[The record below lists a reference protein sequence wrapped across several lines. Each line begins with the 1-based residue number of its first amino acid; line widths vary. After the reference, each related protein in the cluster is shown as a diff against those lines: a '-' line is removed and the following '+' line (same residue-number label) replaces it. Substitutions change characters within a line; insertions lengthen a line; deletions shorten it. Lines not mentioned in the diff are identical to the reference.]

1 MKRFLYAVCLLL
13 LTAVLTDSAF
23 AQGSVYPS
31 DKTNSQDNKPK
42 DELFGKIAKLT
53 NTKKAED
60 TEKAYQ
66 LGKDFV
72 AKYGKDN
79 DDKSKKIKEFVDQ
92 YRLAAFDKKL
102 NESKTAEAFALGK
115 EILAQEPENSYV
127 TMNLAYAGYDA
138 LLKTKDKTFGDESV
152 KYARQTLSLF
162 EAGKLPKT
170 FQPFKDQAEVTALM
184 YYVIGSF
191 LLDANLKEA
200 AQNFYK
206 AIQYEAQ
213 FKKNSYPYYVI
224 SFHYEKEYEKAAAAY
239 QTKHGSKTT
248 EDSEMKADQT
258 KLEKLIDRMLD
269 AYARAIKFGEA
280 EKSPDSASWKKR
292 FTDIYKFRHQNE
304 TGMSEYLEKVSN
316 TQLPDPN
323 SL

>member
-1 MKRFLYAVCLLL
+1 MKRFLCAVCFLF
-13 LTAVLTDSAF
+13 LTAALTGSAF
-23 AQGSVYPS
+23 AQDSIYPS
-31 DKTNSQDNKPK
+31 DKPIVQNNKPK

-53 NTKKAED
+53 NTKKPED
-60 TEKAYQ
+60 AEKAYQ

-79 DDKSKKIKEFVDQ
+79 DDKSKKIKDFVDK

-102 NESKTAEAFALGK
+102 DEGKTAEAFALGK

-127 TMNLAYAGYDA
+127 TMNLAYGGYDA

-152 KYARQTLSLF
+152 KYAKQTLSLF

-170 FQPFKDQAEVTALM
+170 FQPFKDQTEVTALM
-184 YYVIGSF
+184 YYVIANF
-191 LLDANLKEA
+191 ALDTNLKEA

-206 AIQYEAQ
+206 SVQYEAQ

-224 SFHYEKEYEKAAAAY
+224 SLYYEKEYEKAAAAY

-248 EDSEMKADQT
+248 EDSEMKADQA

-269 AYARAIKFGEA
+269 AYARAIKLGET
-280 EKSPDSASWKKR
+280 EKSPNTDAWKKR

-304 TGMSEYLEKVSN
+304 TGMSEYLGKISV
-316 TQLPDPN
+316 TPLPDPN
-323 SL
+323 SP

>member
-1 MKRFLYAVCLLL
+1 MKRFARAVYLLVL
-13 LTAVLTDSAF
+13 ILALTFSTF
-23 AQGSVYPS
+23 AQ
-31 DKTNSQDNKPK
+31 DNTPK

-53 NTKKAED
+53 QTKKPAD

-79 DDKSKKIKEFVDQ
+79 DDKAKKIKDFVDK

-102 NESKTAEAFALGK
+102 NENKTAEAFALGK

-127 TMNLAYAGYDA
+127 TMNLAYGGYDA
-138 LLKTKDKTFGDESV
+138 LLKSKDKTFADESV

-162 EAGKLPKT
+162 EAGKLPNT

-184 YYVIGSF
+184 YYVI
-191 LLDANLKEA
+191 ANFAMDTNFKEA

-206 AIQYEAQ
+206 SIQYEAQ
-213 FKKNSYPYYVI
+213 FKKNSYPYYII
-224 SFHYEKEYEKAAAAY
+224 SFYYEKEYEKAAAEY
-239 QTKHGSKTT
+239 QTKYGNVTK
-248 EDSEMKADQT
+248 EDSEMKAAQA
-258 KLEKLIDRMLD
+258 KLERLIDRMLD

-280 EKSPDSASWKKR
+280 EKSPDTATWKKR
-292 FTDIYKFRHQNE
+292 FTDIYKFRNKNE
-304 TGMSEYLEKVSN
+304 TGINEYLEKVSN
-316 TQLPDPN
+316 TPMPDPS